1 MALFPVLL
9 DMGLELKRIHELFW
23 RFFLTHS
30 RTPEVHHYFSYYDI
44 SRSKLNNCEQ
54 EELCGY
60 KPQPYTSEKM
70 KQSSQGRLKEAIEI
84 MEKDNQQIVPHSISN
99 LS

>member
-1 MALFPVLL
+1 
-9 DMGLELKRIHELFW
+9 
-23 RFFLTHS
+23 
-30 RTPEVHHYFSYYDI
+30 
-44 SRSKLNNCEQ
+44 
-54 EELCGY
+54 
-60 KPQPYTSEKM
+60 M